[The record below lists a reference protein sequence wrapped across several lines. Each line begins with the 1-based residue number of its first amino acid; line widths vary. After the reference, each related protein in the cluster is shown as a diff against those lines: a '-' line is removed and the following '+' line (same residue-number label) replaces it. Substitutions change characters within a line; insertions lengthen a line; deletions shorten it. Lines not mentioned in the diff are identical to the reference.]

1 LAGGAGISK
10 EGGGWGTMGG
20 FLIAPAPGQNSS
32 PITDDILLG
41 FTNAHVISGASKV
54 CNPPMFT
61 GGTCTQVGLEKGTS
75 CCTGPTHTQD
85 VGAFTVDYT
94 RTNVI
99 CGVFDN
105 VPTSA
110 TSAVSILSVTG
121 IGTASAG
128 DAVIKYGMRT
138 HKTAGSW
145 ISLTSGTFSLDFR
158 IRGAGLP
165 AFPEQPTTV
174 TPAGTPPTG
183 GGPGQIN
190 PMNENNFIG
199 TAVRDDWTSQFC
211 IFFEDFRSTASP
223 RAKYNV
229 TDCQTIFA
237 QLWAATPNH
246 IVNIFATG
254 GDSGSWV
261 TKGTEVVGLIA
272 NQNWQETGAR
282 DVTIMG
288 RAWGYM
294 NCDGLGYNFNTALA
308 SMNVILR
315 AAGISSG
322 ATLCTETIR
331 SMPAPADCSS
341 ALNTDQASCKWPRQC
356 ALAGTNS
363 AGASCAA
370 RSAFGV

>member
-1 LAGGAGISK
+1 
-10 EGGGWGTMGG
+10 
-20 FLIAPAPGQNSS
+20 
-32 PITDDILLG
+32 
-41 FTNAHVISGASKV
+41 
-54 CNPPMFT
+54 
-61 GGTCTQVGLEKGTS
+61 LEKGTS
-75 CCTGPTHTQD
+75 CCLGPSHTQD

-110 TSAVSILSVTG
+110 SSAVSILSVTG
-121 IGTASAG
+121 IGTATTG

-145 ISLTSGTFSLDFR
+145 ISLTGGTYSLDFR

-174 TPAGTPPTG
+174 TPAG

-190 PMNENNFIG
+190 PMNENTFIG

-211 IFFEDFRSTASP
+211 VFLEDSRSTTTP
-223 RAKYNV
+223 KAKYSV
-229 TDCQTIFA
+229 TDCQSIFA

-246 IVNIFATG
+246 IVNIFSTG

-272 NQNWQETGAR
+272 NENWQETGAR

-322 ATLCTETIR
+322 ATLCTESVR
-331 SMPAPADCSS
+331 SMPAPTDCST

-356 ALAGTNS
+356 ALAGASS
-363 AGASCAA
+363 ASASCAA